1 MKNIPL
7 LLATLIGTVALIIG
21 VAVTFSNQSSSTK
34 IADESQLAGDKRR
47 IKGPENAKVTIVE
60 FSDFQCGG
68 CAAAYPIIK
77 QVQAANPDQV
87 AVIYRHY
94 PLTQIHPYAQ
104 LAAQAAEA
112 AGEQGKFW
120 EMHDRLFDQQTT
132 WAALRS
138 QDDVLALFSEYAQ
151 EFGIDK
157 NAFMEKIQLDQVKQN
172 VADDVSSGTRLN
184 VDSTPTIY
192 LNGQKVTAP
201 AQLSQLVAD
210 LLKTE

>member
-68 CAAAYPIIK
+68 CAEAYPIIK